1 MLLLWSSSQRLPP
14 FALAFALQTC
24 SKATSPSLLGHHWAG
39 KCSLVFNNSLLQL
52 SIPYLMFVTLENLCI
67 ACAFGGFLGLKFGYR
82 DGVRGGGGKG
92 IEGIRSGL
100 SLAAAWSSCSVTI
113 NPKYSFFWTFLMA
126 HMLLQGMKAGE
137 LLVSVSDCALGFAI
151 VQMCSLGSGVE
162 IVWVVLEVFSVYSST
177 CFWWRASLYLIDRIK
192 AQSKSLV
199 AVRVNH
205 DSVLPILHLLS
216 VFLPK

>member
-126 HMLLQGMKAGE
+126 HVTSRYEGRRVTCVCLRLCLRLCNCSNVQFGVRGGNCVGGSGGFFCLFLNL
-137 LLVSVSDCALGFAI
+137 LLVTG
-151 VQMCSLGSGVE
+151 
-162 IVWVVLEVFSVYSST
+162 
-177 CFWWRASLYLIDRIK
+177 
-192 AQSKSLV
+192 KSLPDWQNQGTV
-199 AVRVNH
+199 KISCCSQSEPWQRFTYSA
-205 DSVLPILHLLS
+205 PPEC
-216 VFLPK
+216 FPP